1 MRMNRGWTWELP
13 KCSRQ
18 RALEGSRQNAVGAGD
33 EHRDGV
39 GCAGHGNGGQGLRA
53 AEEVGSADFGRGDG
67 AKDTRQ
73 EQTAHAERE
82 GAGHGRALFE
92 SGDEALEP
100 GSLPQ
105 PMTKT
110 KRRFARFTRLD
121 AEHDAA
127 GEVIE
132 EAGRR
137 LFVTFDDEQP
147 AQPLEVLRFRI
158 HTTSNNRTGRP
169 ATAGGHK
176 RAASGRCRYCSP

>member
-1 MRMNRGWTWELP
+1 MKRGWTWALP
-13 KCSRQ
+13 KCLEQ
-18 RALEGSRQNAVGAGD
+18 RALEGSGQKTVGAGD
-33 EHRDGV
+33 KYRGGV
-39 GCAGHGNGGQGLRA
+39 GCAGHGDGGQGLRA
-53 AEEVGSADFGRGDG
+53 AEEVRSADRGRGDG

-73 EQTAHAERE
+73 EQTADAERE
-82 GAGHGRALFE
+82 GASHGRPLFE

-100 GSLPQ
+100 RGLPQ

-110 KRRFARFTRLD
+110 KALFARFTRLD
-121 AEHDAA
+121 AEQDAA

-132 EAGRR
+132 ETGRR
-137 LFVTFDDEQP
+137 LFVTFEDEQS

-176 RAASGRCRYCSP
+176 TAASGRCRYCSP